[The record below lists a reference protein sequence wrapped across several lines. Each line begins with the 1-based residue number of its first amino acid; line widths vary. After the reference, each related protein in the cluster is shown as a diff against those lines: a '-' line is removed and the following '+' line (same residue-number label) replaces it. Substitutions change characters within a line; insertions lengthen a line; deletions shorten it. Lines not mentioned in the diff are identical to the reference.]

1 MAPSCCGDM
10 QWPAST
16 RLGASALVK
25 SDASMRE
32 SDSHSERARRLLNRG
47 ARLLELGKARKAIP
61 VLEEAYDL
69 DSESVPILISL
80 GGAYVV
86 SDQHQRAIPLLEKA
100 KAAEPQN
107 AMAWIN
113 LGAAYLGNPI
123 LATGSQQL
131 QAIAAFEKALEIDPT
146 APSVHYNLGLVFV
159 DRGDTDLALAA
170 FRQAAR
176 VNPHDRDAQIWIGR
190 LEADGKASADG

>member
-1 MAPSCCGDM
+1 
-10 QWPAST
+10 
-16 RLGASALVK
+16 
-25 SDASMRE
+25 MRE
-32 SDSHSERARRLLNRG
+32 SDSDSERARRLLNRG
-47 ARLLELGKARKAIP
+47 ARLLELGEARKAIP

-100 KAAEPQN
+100 KAVELRN
-107 AMAWIN
+107 AMVWIN
-113 LGAAYLGNPI
+113 LGAAYLGNPV

-146 APSVHYNLGLVFV
+146 DYNLGLVFV
-159 DRGDTDLALAA
+159 GRGDTDLALAA

-190 LEADGKASADG
+190 LEANGKASTIG

>member
-1 MAPSCCGDM
+1 
-10 QWPAST
+10 
-16 RLGASALVK
+16 
-25 SDASMRE
+25 MRE

-47 ARLLELGKARKAIP
+47 ARILEQGEARKAIP

-69 DSESVPILISL
+69 HSESVPILVSL

-107 AMAWIN
+107 SMAWIN
-113 LGAAYLGNPI
+113 LGAAYLGNPV

-131 QAIAAFEKALEIDPT
+131 QAITAFEKALEIDPT
-146 APSVHYNLGLVFV
+146 DYNLGLVFV
-159 DRGDTDLALAA
+159 DRGETDLALAA

-176 VNPHDRDAQIWIGR
+176 VNPDDRDAQIWIGR
-190 LEADGKASADG
+190 LEADGKASAGG

>member
-1 MAPSCCGDM
+1 
-10 QWPAST
+10 
-16 RLGASALVK
+16 
-25 SDASMRE
+25 MRE
-32 SDSHSERARRLLNRG
+32 SGSDSEPAHRVLNRG
-47 ARLLELGKARKAIP
+47 ARLLEQGEAREVIP
-61 VLEEAYDL
+61 VLEEAYEL
-69 DSESVPILISL
+69 DSESVPILITL

-123 LATGSQQL
+123 LATGSQQF
-131 QAIAAFEKALEIDPT
+131 QAIRAFEKALEIDPT
-146 APSVHYNLGLVFV
+146 DYNLGLVFV
-159 DRGDTDLALAA
+159 ARGDTDLALAA

-176 VNPHDRDAQIWIGR
+176 VNPRDRDAQIWIGR
-190 LEADGKASADG
+190 LEANGKASTRG

>member
-1 MAPSCCGDM
+1 
-10 QWPAST
+10 
-16 RLGASALVK
+16 
-25 SDASMRE
+25 MRE

-47 ARLLELGKARKAIP
+47 ARILEQGETRKAIP

-113 LGAAYLGNPI
+113 LGAAYLGNPV

-131 QAIAAFEKALEIDPT
+131 QAVTAFEKALEIDPT

-190 LEADGKASADG
+190 LEADGKASTDG